1 MKSNRYW
8 RTHVNSFGF
17 LRFPFMSDI
26 IRNCLKQLLLVAI
39 LINYSKYIK
48 SLCYTQTFYNKIN
61 MTDKKIKN
69 KIKSITNDKGAS
81 SRLVSLWV
89 NVDYTTV
96 SQWNSNNY
104 QPNSDK
110 LNKIGELLEV
120 DNRDLMEPQN
130 RIDTGLA
137 KALQQ
142 ELDRLHKSENIPYE
156 IEQINETTGKIIK
169 VNNPKLIKALKE
181 FAKKHENKL
190 NPL

>member
-1 MKSNRYW
+1 M
-8 RTHVNSFGF
+8 
-17 LRFPFMSDI
+17 I
-26 IRNCLKQLLLVAI
+26 
-39 LINYSKYIK
+39 
-48 SLCYTQTFYNKIN
+48 
-61 MTDKKIKN
+61 DKKIIN
-69 KIKSITNDKGAS
+69 KIKSITNDKGIS

-120 DNRDLMEPQN
+120 DNRDLFEPQN

-137 KALQQ
+137 KALQE
-142 ELDRLHKSENIPYE
+142 ELDRLNKSENIPYE
-156 IEQINETTGKIIK
+156 TEQINETTGKSNK

-181 FAKKHENKL
+181 FAKNYKES
-190 NPL
+190 

>member
-1 MKSNRYW
+1 
-8 RTHVNSFGF
+8 
-17 LRFPFMSDI
+17 MS
-26 IRNCLKQLLLVAI
+26 
-39 LINYSKYIK
+39 
-48 SLCYTQTFYNKIN
+48 
-61 MTDKKIKN
+61 DKKIIN
-69 KIKSITNDKGAS
+69 KIKSITNDKGIS

-120 DNRDLMEPQN
+120 DNRDLFEPQN

-137 KALQQ
+137 KALQE
-142 ELDRLHKSENIPYE
+142 ELDRLNKSENIPYE
-156 IEQINETTGKIIK
+156 TEQINETTGKSNK

-181 FAKKHENKL
+181 FANNYKES
-190 NPL
+190 

>member
-1 MKSNRYW
+1 
-8 RTHVNSFGF
+8 
-17 LRFPFMSDI
+17 MS
-26 IRNCLKQLLLVAI
+26 
-39 LINYSKYIK
+39 
-48 SLCYTQTFYNKIN
+48 
-61 MTDKKIKN
+61 DKKIIN
-69 KIKSITNDKGAS
+69 KIKSITNDKGIS

-120 DNRDLMEPQN
+120 DNRDLFEPQN

-137 KALQQ
+137 KALQE
-142 ELDRLHKSENIPYE
+142 ELDRLNKSENIPYE
-156 IEQINETTGKIIK
+156 IEQINETTGKSNK

-181 FAKKHENKL
+181 FANNYKES
-190 NPL
+190 

>member
-1 MKSNRYW
+1 
-8 RTHVNSFGF
+8 
-17 LRFPFMSDI
+17 
-26 IRNCLKQLLLVAI
+26 
-39 LINYSKYIK
+39 
-48 SLCYTQTFYNKIN
+48 
-61 MTDKKIKN
+61 MTDKKIIN

-104 QPNSDK
+104 QPNTDK
-110 LNKIGELLEV
+110 LNKIGELLQV

-137 KALQQ
+137 KALQE
-142 ELDRLHKSENIPYE
+142 ELDRLHKRENIPYE
-156 IEQINETTGKIIK
+156 IEQINETTGKSIK

-181 FAKKHENKL
+181 FAKNYNKR
-190 NPL
+190 

>member
-1 MKSNRYW
+1 M
-8 RTHVNSFGF
+8 
-17 LRFPFMSDI
+17 I
-26 IRNCLKQLLLVAI
+26 
-39 LINYSKYIK
+39 
-48 SLCYTQTFYNKIN
+48 
-61 MTDKKIKN
+61 DKKIIN
-69 KIKSITNDKGAS
+69 KIKSITNDKGIS

-120 DNRDLMEPQN
+120 DNRDLFEPQN

-137 KALQQ
+137 KALQE
-142 ELDRLHKSENIPYE
+142 ELDRLNKSENIPYE
-156 IEQINETTGKIIK
+156 IEQINETTGKSNK

-181 FAKKHENKL
+181 FANNYKES
-190 NPL
+190 

>member
-1 MKSNRYW
+1 
-8 RTHVNSFGF
+8 
-17 LRFPFMSDI
+17 
-26 IRNCLKQLLLVAI
+26 
-39 LINYSKYIK
+39 
-48 SLCYTQTFYNKIN
+48 
-61 MTDKKIKN
+61 MTDKKIIN
-69 KIKSITNDKGAS
+69 KIKSITNDKGIS

-120 DNRDLMEPQN
+120 DNRDLFEPQN

-137 KALQQ
+137 KALQE
-142 ELDRLHKSENIPYE
+142 ELDRLNKSENIPYE
-156 IEQINETTGKIIK
+156 IEQINETTGKSNK

-181 FAKKHENKL
+181 FANNYKES
-190 NPL
+190 

>member
-1 MKSNRYW
+1 
-8 RTHVNSFGF
+8 
-17 LRFPFMSDI
+17 
-26 IRNCLKQLLLVAI
+26 
-39 LINYSKYIK
+39 
-48 SLCYTQTFYNKIN
+48 
-61 MTDKKIKN
+61 MTDKKIIN
-69 KIKSITNDKGAS
+69 KIKSISNDKGIS

-120 DNRDLMEPQN
+120 DNRDLFEPQN

-137 KALQQ
+137 KALQE
-142 ELDRLHKSENIPYE
+142 ELDRLNKSENIPYE
-156 IEQINETTGKIIK
+156 IEQINETTGKSNK

-181 FAKKHENKL
+181 FANNYKES
-190 NPL
+190 

>member
-1 MKSNRYW
+1 
-8 RTHVNSFGF
+8 
-17 LRFPFMSDI
+17 MS
-26 IRNCLKQLLLVAI
+26 
-39 LINYSKYIK
+39 
-48 SLCYTQTFYNKIN
+48 
-61 MTDKKIKN
+61 DKKIIN
-69 KIKSITNDKGAS
+69 KIKSITNDKGVS

-120 DNRDLMEPQN
+120 DNRDLFEPQN

-137 KALQQ
+137 KALQE
-142 ELDRLHKSENIPYE
+142 ELDRLNKSENIPYE
-156 IEQINETTGKIIK
+156 IEQINETTGKSNK

-181 FAKKHENKL
+181 FANNYKES
-190 NPL
+190 